1 MTTSLTSTRVALSTM
16 AAAGKGHVSKK
27 IIRTDHVE
35 DKVASDNLWDSDLK
49 TEFNKD
55 EYFFKPGNLTL
66 RYAFITR

>member
-1 MTTSLTSTRVALSTM
+1 M

-55 EYFFKPGNLTL
+55 EYFLNPV
-66 RYAFITR
+66 I